1 MRVRSCLFLQG
12 QCVLQSV
19 GLLLLRF
26 SFLSRQS
33 QSICQNSAPNCI
45 IWSRHLLPRPPPP
58 REAFFLS
65 LHSEHSCGTRRMGRA
80 RAGVKNAVIE
90 KWAQRL
96 GVCSSDRP
104 RPTDRLSD
112 LTRTR
117 YDTDIAFPS
126 FVSCLLLASEG
137 VYSAASRRG
146 MPSIWGNKL
155 CVGPRIGGNC
165 LRVLT
170 IPRPTLSGL
179 SLSQSP
185 IRLS

>member
-1 MRVRSCLFLQG
+1 MSVPSRSVCSA
-12 QCVLQSV
+12 VSRSPSPP
-19 GLLLLRF
+19 LLLLVTSVSVHLSKFGPKLYNLVSSSSSPSSSSF
-26 SFLSRQS
+26 S
-33 QSICQNSAPNCI
+33 SA
-45 IWSRHLLPRPPPP
+45 
-58 REAFFLS
+58 AFFLS
-65 LHSEHSCGTRRMGRA
+65 PHIEHSCGTRRMGRA